1 MSSNTKPFTQINLED
16 LAGLR
21 GLGASSILVYM
32 ALRIYGGKDSRAWP
46 SQERISKDLNMPIGS
61 VRRAMAQLRKQEAII
76 KTDAK
81 TKSPTY
87 QIRDLSIADMR
98 CQKKPE
104 DLNCE
109 IPVSQ
114 IRDVNIADTR
124 SEDLRSDPLI
134 YKEYIKENIH
144 LINKTHST
152 PKQIDSTD
160 NKKRESSD
168 SLEMDELDLLFVE
181 LWNKH
186 SVTHGM
192 TAKSGNPIQDWK
204 RVKERVGIH
213 QAERGLKTLD
223 LKMSASGRAWQSFAG
238 GRWVLKLEAWIK
250 REDEKPIDRRDSK
263 YLSGSIEVDR
273 RDLNKHRQEAREAKE
288 ANERAQAIALESDT
302 ASRGLWREFRLN
314 NQEWSDLVDAVQKWK
329 QTFLTEE
336 LRKEIENDPHLE
348 DFAMIINI

>member
-1 MSSNTKPFTQINLED
+1 MNNNTKPFTKVTLEG

-21 GLGASSILVYM
+21 GLGASSILVYY

-46 SQERISKDLNMPIGS
+46 SQERIASDLGMPIGS
-61 VRRAMAQLRKQEAII
+61 VRRAMAQLRDKKAIV

-87 QIRDLSIADMR
+87 QIRDVNIADMR
-98 CQKKPE
+98 CQEKPD
-104 DLNCE
+104 DLGSE
-109 IPVSQ
+109 MSRSQ
-114 IRDVNIADTR
+114 MLDPSIADMR
-124 SEDLRSDPLI
+124 SEDRRSDRQI
-134 YKEYIKENIH
+134 DKVIDKENIH
-144 LINKTHST
+144 LINKAHST

-160 NKKRESSD
+160 NKKRESTD

-186 SVTHGM
+186 SSAHGM
-192 TAKSGNPIQDWK
+192 TARGGNPIQDW
-204 RVKERVGIH
+204 RQVKARVGTH
-213 QAERGLKTLD
+213 QAKRGLKTLD

-250 REDEKPIDRRDSK
+250 REDDKPIDRRESK
-263 YLSGSIEVDR
+263 YLAGSIEVDR
-273 RDLNKHRQEAREAKE
+273 RDLNKHRQEAREAQE
-288 ANERAQAIALESDT
+288 ANERAQAIALQPTT
-302 ASRGLWREFRLN
+302 AARGLWRQFRLN
-314 NQEWSDLVDAVQKWK
+314 NQEWCDLVDAVQKWK

-336 LRKEIENDPHLE
+336 LREEIEGDPALE